1 MNIKNIDF
9 KIKINDSDYSIDE
22 LLRNIK
28 EGTEDIEQIPI
39 TEIIDQY
46 LKYVMQNKGHI
57 DLSIAGKTIAEMAII
72 LKMKSEN
79 LLPKLEV
86 KSSEEEDDEYDDFMI
101 SKEKEAYLQ
110 EYDKF
115 QKVVEYL
122 KEKEGAQSNI
132 YFPVLEDNDKE
143 GSVEIQKVD
152 LADLLTS
159 LEKVLQNTKK
169 EDYAPFKKRTFNAAS
184 KMKEIINLLKVSKEG
199 LSFDY
204 FMERAQS
211 KLEIIVIFLALLELI
226 YLRKI
231 ICYQRKNFDKI
242 MFDLKGDA
250 LKLKKKQET
259 MQNGAI

>member
-1 MNIKNIDF
+1 MDF
-9 KIKINDSDYSIDE
+9 KIKVNNFDSSVDE

-28 EGTEDIEQIPI
+28 EGIADIEQVPI
-39 TEIIDQY
+39 TEIIAQY
-46 LKYVMQNKGHI
+46 LQYIIQNKSSI
-57 DLSIAGKTIAEMAII
+57 DLSIAGKTIAEIAIM

-86 KSSEEEDDEYDDFMI
+86 ENREEEDDEYNDFMI

-122 KEKEGAQSNI
+122 KEREGTQNNI
-132 YFPVLEDNDKE
+132 YFPTIENNDKE

-159 LEKVLQNTKK
+159 LEKVLQNKKK
-169 EDYAPFKKRTFNAAS
+169 EDFIPFKERTFTIAT
-184 KMKEIINLLKVSKEG
+184 KMKEIINLLKGIKEG

-226 YLRKI
+226 YLKKI
-231 ICYQRKNFDKI
+231 RCYQNKSFDKI
-242 MFDLKGDA
+242 MFNLKGGA
-250 LKLKKKQET
+250 LNLKK
-259 MQNGAI
+259 N

>member
-1 MNIKNIDF
+1 MNNKNIDF
-9 KIKINDSDYSIDE
+9 KIEVNDLDSSVDE

-28 EGTEDIEQIPI
+28 EGTVDIEQIPI
-39 TEIIDQY
+39 TEIIAQY
-46 LKYVMQNKGHI
+46 LKYIIQNKSSI
-57 DLSIAGKTIAEMAII
+57 DLSIAGKTIAEISIM
-72 LKMKSEN
+72 LKMKSKN

-86 KSSEEEDDEYDDFMI
+86 QNREEEDDEYDDFMI

-122 KEKEGAQSNI
+122 KEREGTQNNI
-132 YFPVLEDNDKE
+132 YFPTIENNDKE

-159 LEKVLQNTKK
+159 LEKVLQNKKK
-169 EDYAPFKKRTFNAAS
+169 EDFIPFKERTFTIAT
-184 KMKEIINLLKVSKEG
+184 KMKEIINLLRGIKEG

-226 YLRKI
+226 YLKKI
-231 ICYQRKNFDKI
+231 LCYQNKSFDKI
-242 MFDLKGDA
+242 MFNLKGDA
-250 LKLKKKQET
+250 LNLKK
-259 MQNGAI
+259 N

>member
-1 MNIKNIDF
+1 MNNKNIDF
-9 KIKINDSDYSIDE
+9 KIRTSDLDSYVNE

-28 EGTEDIEQIPI
+28 EGIIDIEQVPI
-39 TEIIDQY
+39 TEIIDRY
-46 LKYVMQNKGHI
+46 LRYVIQNKSTI
-57 DLSIAGKTIAEMAII
+57 DLSIAGKTIAEISLI
-72 LKMKSEN
+72 LKIKSEN

-86 KSSEEEDDEYDDFMI
+86 KTSEEEDGEYNDFMI

-122 KEKEGAQSNI
+122 KEREGTQNNI
-132 YFPVLEDNDKE
+132 YFPAIENNDKE

-159 LEKVLQNTKK
+159 LEKVLQNKKK
-169 EDYAPFKKRTFNAAS
+169 EDYILFKKRTFTTAS
-184 KMKEIINLLKVSKEG
+184 KMKEIINLLKCGKKG

-231 ICYQRKNFDKI
+231 RCYQNKSFDKI
-242 MFDLKGDA
+242 MFNLKGDA
-250 LKLKKKQET
+250 LKLKKNQET
-259 MQNGAI
+259 IQDGAI

>member
-1 MNIKNIDF
+1 MNNKNIDF
-9 KIKINDSDYSIDE
+9 KININDSDSSVNE
-22 LLRNIK
+22 LLRNVK
-28 EGTEDIEQIPI
+28 EDIVDIELVPI

-46 LKYVMQNKGHI
+46 LKYVIQSKNTI
-57 DLSIAGKTIAEMAII
+57 DLSIAGKTITEIAIM

-86 KSSEEEDDEYDDFMI
+86 KSSEEEDDEYNDFII

-122 KEKEGAQSNI
+122 KEKEGTQNNI
-132 YFPVLEDNDKE
+132 YFPTIETSDEEDN
-143 GSVEIQKVD
+143 VEIQKVD

-159 LEKVLQNTKK
+159 LEKVLQNIEKK
-169 EDYAPFKKRTFNAAS
+169 DFIPFKKRAFTVAT
-184 KMKEIINLLKVSKEG
+184 KMKEIINLLKGSKEG

-226 YLRKI
+226 YLKKI
-231 ICYQRKNFDKI
+231 RCHQNKSFDKI
-242 MFDLKGDA
+242 IFNLKGGA
-250 LKLKKKQET
+250 LNLKK
-259 MQNGAI
+259 N

>member
-1 MNIKNIDF
+1 MNDKDVGF
-9 KIKINDSDYSIDE
+9 KININDLDSSIDE

-28 EGTEDIEQIPI
+28 EDSIDIEEVPV

-46 LKYVMQNKGHI
+46 LKYVIQNKKII
-57 DLSIAGKTIAEMAII
+57 DPSIAGKTIAEIALI
-72 LKMKSEN
+72 LKIKSEN

-86 KSSEEEDDEYDDFMI
+86 ETSEEEDGEYSDFII

-115 QKVVEYL
+115 QKVVKYL
-122 KEKEGAQSNI
+122 KEREGTQNNI
-132 YFPVLEDNDKE
+132 YFPAIEKNDKE
-143 GSVEIQKVD
+143 DGVEIQKVD

-159 LEKVLQNTKK
+159 LDKVLQNAKK
-169 EDYAPFKKRTFNAAS
+169 EDFIPFKKRIFTTAS
-184 KMKEIINLLKVSKEG
+184 KMKEIINLLKNSKEG

-211 KLEIIVIFLALLELI
+211 KLEIIVIFLSLLELI

-231 ICYQRKNFDKI
+231 RCYQKKNFDRI
-242 MFDLKGDA
+242 MFNLKGDA
-250 LKLKKKQET
+250 LKLKKNQET
-259 MQNGAI
+259 IQNGAI

>member
-1 MNIKNIDF
+1 MNNKNINF
-9 KIKINDSDYSIDE
+9 KIEVNDLDSSVDE

-28 EGTEDIEQIPI
+28 EGIVDIEQVPI
-39 TEIIDQY
+39 TEIVTRY
-46 LKYVMQNKGHI
+46 LKYVIQNKSTI
-57 DLSIAGKTIAEMAII
+57 NLSIAGKTIAEISIM
-72 LKMKSEN
+72 LKMKSEK

-86 KSSEEEDDEYDDFMI
+86 NNREEEDNEYNDFMI

-110 EYDKF
+110 KYDKF

-122 KEKEGAQSNI
+122 KEREGTQNNI
-132 YFPVLEDNDKE
+132 YFPTIENNDKE

-159 LEKVLQNTKK
+159 LEKALQNKKK
-169 EDYAPFKKRTFNAAS
+169 EDFIPFKERTFTIAT
-184 KMKEIINLLKVSKEG
+184 KMKEIINLLRGIKEG

-226 YLRKI
+226 YLKKI
-231 ICYQRKNFDKI
+231 LCYQNKSFDKI
-242 MFDLKGDA
+242 MFNLKGDA
-250 LKLKKKQET
+250 LNLKK
-259 MQNGAI
+259 N

>member
-1 MNIKNIDF
+1 MNNKSIDF
-9 KIKINDSDYSIDE
+9 KIEVNDLDSSVDE

-28 EGTEDIEQIPI
+28 EGTVDIEQVPI
-39 TEIIDQY
+39 TEIIAQY
-46 LKYVMQNKGHI
+46 LKYIIQNKGSI
-57 DLSIAGKTIAEMAII
+57 DLSIAGKTIAEIAIM
-72 LKMKSEN
+72 LKMKSKN

-86 KSSEEEDDEYDDFMI
+86 QNREEEDDEYDDFMI

-122 KEKEGAQSNI
+122 KEREGARNNI
-132 YFPVLEDNDKE
+132 YFPMIENNDKE
-143 GSVEIQKVD
+143 GSLEIQKVD

-159 LEKVLQNTKK
+159 LEKVLQNKKK
-169 EDYAPFKKRTFNAAS
+169 EDFIPFKERTFTIAT
-184 KMKEIINLLKVSKEG
+184 KMKEIINLLRGIKEG

-226 YLRKI
+226 YLKKI
-231 ICYQRKNFDKI
+231 ICYQNKSFDRI
-242 MFDLKGDA
+242 MFNLKGDA
-250 LKLKKKQET
+250 LNLKK
-259 MQNGAI
+259 N

>member
-1 MNIKNIDF
+1 MNNNIDS
-9 KIKINDSDYSIDE
+9 KIKINNFDISIDE

-28 EGTEDIEQIPI
+28 EGIANIEQVPI
-39 TEIIDQY
+39 TEIIAQY
-46 LKYVMQNKGHI
+46 LQYIIQNKSSI
-57 DLSIAGKTIAEMAII
+57 DLSIAGKTIAEIAIM

-86 KSSEEEDDEYDDFMI
+86 KNRDEEDDEYSDFMI

-122 KEKEGAQSNI
+122 KEREGTQNNI
-132 YFPVLEDNDKE
+132 YFPTIENNDKE

-159 LEKVLQNTKK
+159 LEKVLQNKKK
-169 EDYAPFKKRTFNAAS
+169 EDFIPFKERTFTIAT
-184 KMKEIINLLKVSKEG
+184 KMKEIINLLKGIKEG

-226 YLRKI
+226 YLKKI
-231 ICYQRKNFDKI
+231 RCYQNKSFDKI
-242 MFDLKGDA
+242 MFNLKGSA
-250 LKLKKKQET
+250 LNLKK
-259 MQNGAI
+259 N

>member
-1 MNIKNIDF
+1 MNNKNIDF
-9 KIKINDSDYSIDE
+9 KIKTNDLDSSVDE

-28 EGTEDIEQIPI
+28 EGIVDIERVPI
-39 TEIIDQY
+39 MDQY
-46 LKYVMQNKGHI
+46 LKHVIQNKSAI
-57 DLSIAGKTIAEMAII
+57 DLSIAGKTIAEIAII
-72 LKMKSEN
+72 LKIKSEN

-86 KSSEEEDDEYDDFMI
+86 KSSEEEDDEYNDFMI

-110 EYDKF
+110 EYEKF

-122 KEKEGAQSNI
+122 
-132 YFPVLEDNDKE
+132 NDKE

-169 EDYAPFKKRTFNAAS
+169 EDYTPFKKRTFNTAS
-184 KMKEIINLLKVSKEG
+184 KMKEIITLLKGNKEG

-211 KLEIIVIFLALLELI
+211 KLEIIVIFLALLELV

-231 ICYQRKNFDKI
+231 ICYQKKNFDKI

-250 LKLKKKQET
+250 LKLKKNQ
-259 MQNGAI
+259 

>member
-1 MNIKNIDF
+1 MNNKNIDF
-9 KIKINDSDYSIDE
+9 KIKTNDLDSSVNE

-28 EGTEDIEQIPI
+28 EGIIDIEQVPI

-46 LKYVMQNKGHI
+46 LAYVIQNKTTI
-57 DLSIAGKTIAEMAII
+57 DLSIAGKTIAEISLI
-72 LKMKSEN
+72 LKIKSEN
-79 LLPKLEV
+79 LLPKLED
-86 KSSEEEDDEYDDFMI
+86 KTSEEEDGEYNDFMI

-122 KEKEGAQSNI
+122 KEKEGTQNDI
-132 YFPVLEDNDKE
+132 YFPAIENNNKE

-159 LEKVLQNTKK
+159 LEKVLQNKKK
-169 EDYAPFKKRTFNAAS
+169 EDYIPFKKRTFTTAS
-184 KMKEIINLLKVSKEG
+184 KMKEIINLLKAGKEG

-204 FMERAQS
+204 FMEKAQN

-231 ICYQRKNFDKI
+231 RCYQNKSFDKI
-242 MFDLKGDA
+242 MFSLKGDA

-259 MQNGAI
+259 MQDGAI